1 MQFPCF
7 IPFSHI
13 HICDTLSITRS
24 FDQLRFK
31 RPNHQLCITNQQV
44 LEKYLHF
51 FESIKLL

>member
-51 FESIKLL
+51 LNL